1 MRNVSIRLSMY
12 EIRQAAIAGLERELA
27 AIVRARQD
35 SNGIPQR
42 DAWGLHIGGCLGE
55 IVVAKWLG
63 VYWDGAFRQ
72 KLVAGDVGALEV
84 RYTDWANGRLLIKE
98 KDADDAAY
106 LLVTGPSLQQ
116 CFTIRGWI
124 VGGDAKKDIWHV
136 ELERGRPCYAV
147 PQDALRSLDSIWGT
161 NASPRALRMR
171 EEARAS

>member
-1 MRNVSIRLSMY
+1 MRNVTVRLSMY

-27 AIVRARQD
+27 AIVKARQD
-35 SNGIPQR
+35 ANGTPER

-55 IVVAKWLG
+55 LAVAKWLG

-84 RYTDWANGRLLIKE
+84 RYTDWTNGRLLIKE

-124 VGGDAKKDIWHV
+124 VGGDAKKDVWHV

-147 PQDALRSLDSIWGT
+147 PQAVLSPLGPIWEA
-161 NASPRALRMR
+161 NAAPRALERVG
-171 EEARAS
+171 EATV